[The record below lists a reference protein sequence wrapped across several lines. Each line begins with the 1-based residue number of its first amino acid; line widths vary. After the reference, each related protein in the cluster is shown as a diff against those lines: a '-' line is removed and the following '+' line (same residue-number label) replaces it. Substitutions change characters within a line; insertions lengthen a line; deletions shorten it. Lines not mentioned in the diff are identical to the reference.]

1 MSTQKF
7 DEIRDHALSLAHVGA
22 TPAEM
27 GQLKQDMKALYQITS
42 QLKVRNIPV
51 ILFKKMKAPVIV
63 ATDKD
68 FEYLLNELVRM
79 IESENKAGLRHFRE
93 NLRSLEI
100 GFLAQQG

>member
-7 DEIRDHALSLAHVGA
+7 DEIRDHALILAHVGA

-27 GQLKQDMKALYQITS
+27 KALYHITT
-42 QLKVRNIPV
+42 QCKIKNIPF
-51 ILFKKMKAPVIV
+51 ILFKKLKTPAIKV
-63 ATDKD
+63 KEQD
-68 FEYLLNELVRM
+68 FEYLLNELVEM